1 MGADMMLSHTF
12 EHGVLIIDVHRDPGA
27 ARHMTLA
34 TEIRDLVRA
43 HSPVPAVIVLDE
55 GATSRAS
62 VCAVLSAHRMCN
74 RLGVLMSVATHSAP
88 ARRLLEAGADTGG
101 TRLVVHARADVAVAV
116 AFTAAA

>member
-12 EHGVLIIDVHRDPGA
+12 EHGVLVIDVHRDPGA
-27 ARHMTLA
+27 QRPAALA
-34 TEIRDLVRA
+34 TQIADLVRA
-43 HSPVPAVIVLDE
+43 HRPVPAVIVLDE
-55 GATSRAS
+55 RATGPAA

-88 ARRLLEAGADTGG
+88 ARRQLEACADTGG
-101 TRLVVHARADVAVAV
+101 TRLVVHARTDVALAV